1 MTYKT
6 ILANFSNEDHA
17 QRTIEIA
24 SDLAVEHGAHLI
36 GLYVVP
42 AVRVYPPIAAEI
54 PIDILERQHAGY
66 RAIADRIEQT
76 FEEITSNQGVSAEW
90 RTVDATSPDRAAT
103 VLEHCRAADLV
114 VLSQRSQ
121 DETYGEQPVEQ
132 RVVLGT
138 GCPVLLLPNTGDVG
152 PIGKHIFVAWDGG
165 REAARAAHDALP
177 ILVSSTQTFLHR
189 IDPPAEADHDVTAVG
204 AGLAT
209 ALARHGVN
217 IETSSSN
224 THSLSVGEEIL
235 SEARGRGCDLIVM
248 GAYGHSRMREMVF
261 GGATRYMFD
270 QAPVPVLMSH

>member
-6 ILANFSNEDHA
+6 ILANFSHEDHA
-17 QRTIEIA
+17 QSTLEI
-24 SDLAVEHGAHLI
+24 SVDLAAKHDAHLV

-42 AVRVYPPIAAEI
+42 AIRVYPPIAAEI
-54 PIDILERQHAGY
+54 PIEIIERQQAGY
-66 RAIADRIEQT
+66 RAIADRIGQT
-76 FEEITSNQGVSAEW
+76 FEQITSKQGVSAEW

-114 VLSQRSQ
+114 VLNQRSQ
-121 DETYGEQPVEQ
+121 NETYGEQPVEQ
-132 RVVLGT
+132 RVVLGA

-152 PIGKHIFVAWDGG
+152 PIGKHVFVAWDGG
-165 REAARAAHDALP
+165 REASRAAHDALP
-177 ILVSSTQTFLHR
+177 ILVSSEQTYLHR
-189 IDPPAEADHDVTAVG
+189 INPPAEVDHDVVATG

-209 ALARHGVN
+209 GLARHGVN

-224 THSLSVGEEIL
+224 TNSLSIGEEIL

-248 GAYGHSRMREMVF
+248 GAYGHSRMREFVF